1 MQYDEIIKIILTS
14 LGSLIVLF
22 ILTKLIGNRE
32 MSQLSMF
39 DYINSITIGSIA
51 AEMATALEDFEQ
63 PLIAMIV
70 YAFAT
75 ILISYISTKSII
87 LRRIIS
93 GSSKILVDNG
103 KMYSKNFKKA
113 RMEISEFLTQCRTQ
127 GIFNINDIQTAILET
142 NGKVSILPKSGTR
155 PATPDDLKIQVK
167 QEEIVKNIIV
177 DGILLKENLKN
188 SGKTEEW
195 LYKKINQQGKFK
207 IKDIFLAT
215 IDEKENLSIY
225 VKIDKSNSHDMFE

>member
-63 PLIAMIV
+63 PLIAMLV
-70 YAFAT
+70 YAFVT

-87 LRRIIS
+87 LQRLIS
-93 GSSKILVDNG
+93 GNSKILIDNG
-103 KMYSKNFKKA
+103 KIYSKNLKKSK
-113 RMEISEFLTQCRTQ
+113 MEVNELLTQCRTQ
-127 GIFNINDIQTAILET
+127 GFFNINDIQTAILET

-155 PATPDDLKIQVK
+155 PITPDDLKIQVE
-167 QEEIVKNIIV
+167 QERIVQNIIV
-177 DGILLKENLKN
+177 DGVLLKENLKN

-215 IDEKENLSIY
+215 IDAKENLSIY